1 MHMAFSNFDFFFYF
15 FIINIS
21 IFLLLLHIFIVLS
34 VSVSFTEKFMTNAD
48 SSFKKE
54 SFNLQL
60 QVSLMAFDRIDA
72 FLQHN
77 ALKVYIT

>member
-15 FIINIS
+15 VIINIS

-34 VSVSFTEKFMTNAD
+34 VSVSFTKKFMTNAD

-60 QVSLMAFDRIDA
+60 QVRLMTFDCIDA